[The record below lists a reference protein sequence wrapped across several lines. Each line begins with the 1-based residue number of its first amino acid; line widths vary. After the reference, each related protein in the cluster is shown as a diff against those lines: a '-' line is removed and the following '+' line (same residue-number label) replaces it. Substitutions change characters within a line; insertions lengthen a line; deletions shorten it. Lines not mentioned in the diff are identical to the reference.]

1 MEGNDQISEESIQ
14 QESAQQANRQEIPAI
29 RSVGIVS
36 RPRRI
41 DVDCVVPPLL
51 DWLAQHGITAVL
63 DRETA
68 ACLPAGNAGQP
79 REVLPSTTDMLI
91 VLGGD
96 GTLLAAARLMSVR
109 NIPILPVN
117 LGALG
122 FLTSVTLDD
131 LYPVLDLAIRG
142 EARYSERV
150 MLESRVMREGRT
162 FHHARA
168 LNDAVL
174 NKAALARIVDLQ
186 LHVDGEFVSNYKADG
201 LIISTP
207 TGSTAYSLAA
217 GGPIVYPI
225 VSAFIITPICP
236 HTLTNRP
243 LVIRDTAR
251 IDVEFQG
258 GDAPIYL
265 TLDGQVG
272 VELAPGDR
280 VALSALPERLRLVRP
295 QQKSY
300 FSVLRD
306 KLKWGER

>member
-1 MEGNDQISEESIQ
+1 VKQDA
-14 QESAQQANRQEIPAI
+14 QEANSREAPVI

-36 RPRRI
+36 RPRRTDI
-41 DVDCVVPPLL
+41 DCVAPPLL
-51 DWLAQHGITAVL
+51 DWLAQRGITALL
-63 DRETA
+63 DQETA
-68 ACLPAGNAGQP
+68 ACLPGGKPGLP
-79 REVLPSTTDMLI
+79 REELSSCTDMLI

-117 LGALG
+117 LGGLG
-122 FLTSVTLDD
+122 FLTSVTLED
-131 LYPVLDLAIRG
+131 LYPVLEQAISG
-142 EARYSERV
+142 QARYSERV
-150 MLESRVMREGRT
+150 MLESRVMRAGLT

-186 LHVDGEFVSNYKADG
+186 LHVDGEFVCNYKADG

-243 LVIRDTAR
+243 LVIRDTAH
-251 IDVEFQG
+251 IDVEFHG

-272 VELAPGDR
+272 VELTPGDR
-280 VALSALPERLRLVRP
+280 VTLAALPERLRLVRP

>member
-1 MEGNDQISEESIQ
+1 
-14 QESAQQANRQEIPAI
+14 
-29 RSVGIVS
+29 
-36 RPRRI
+36 
-41 DVDCVVPPLL
+41 
-51 DWLAQHGITAVL
+51 
-63 DRETA
+63 
-68 ACLPAGNAGQP
+68 
-79 REVLPSTTDMLI
+79 
-91 VLGGD
+91 
-96 GTLLAAARLMSVR
+96 
-109 NIPILPVN
+109 N

-122 FLTSVTLDD
+122 FLTSVTLED
-131 LYPVLDLAIRG
+131 LYPVLELAIRG

-150 MLESRVMREGRT
+150 MLESRVIRGGQT

-186 LHVDGEFVSNYKADG
+186 LHVDDEFVCNYKADG

-243 LVIRDTAR
+243 LVIRDTAH
-251 IDVEFQG
+251 IDVEFRG

-272 VELAPGDR
+272 VELASGDK
-280 VALSALPERLRLVRP
+280 VSLAALPERLRLVRP
-295 QQKSY
+295 
-300 FSVLRD
+300 
-306 KLKWGER
+306 